1 MNDLLPLLLI
11 IIIVILYISTIVW
24 ICSEA
29 DNRKDVSVI
38 RTAIICLVL
47 SPIAGILYLL
57 LFPRIEEEGGEES
70 LDTRYKRWKKKKIF

>member
-1 MNDLLPLLLI
+1 MNALLPLLI
-11 IIIVILYISTIVW
+11 TIIVILYISTIVW

-57 LFPRIEEEGGEES
+57 LFPRIEEEGEES